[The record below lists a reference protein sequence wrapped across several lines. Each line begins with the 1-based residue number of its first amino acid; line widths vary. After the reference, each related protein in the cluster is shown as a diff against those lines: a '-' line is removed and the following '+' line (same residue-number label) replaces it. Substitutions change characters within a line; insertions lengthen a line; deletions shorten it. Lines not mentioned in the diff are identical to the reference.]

1 MIEDDIQERKENLE
15 NVKKVVAEFKG
26 RINTEVK

>member
-1 MIEDDIQERKENLE
+1 MMKDDIQEREKDLE
-15 NVKKVVAEFKG
+15 NMKKIVAEFKG